1 MESIFLDT
9 DFSKCILE
17 SIYRSGSIEV
27 RKLTSKI
34 SEIQKF
40 SKSFQFLLI
49 LESPKKRNPKST
61 KNDLNCI
68 EMTYVIFQLG

>member
-17 SIYRSGSIEV
+17 SIYRSSSIEA

-34 SEIQKF
+34 SEIPKF
-40 SKSFQFLLI
+40 SKSFQIYLFWKVL
-49 LESPKKRNPKST
+49 RNVT
-61 KNDLNCI
+61 QNRQKNDLNCI